1 MTYKR
6 LASTVAAAFL
16 VSQILA
22 IAVHGFI
29 LAGDYAPFYGTLLRS
44 MDGGG
49 RWQMLLLPVSH
60 LSFIAALVWVYARL
74 RLEGSQALQ
83 GLKLGVVGW
92 TMAQVPLWL
101 LWYAE
106 QPWPGALVVKQLGL
120 ELLSSLIVGITIAV
134 VAGQPARRAA
144 ESLPAASWASR

>member
-6 LASTVAAAFL
+6 AASTIGAAFL
-16 VSQILA
+16 VAQVLA

-29 LAGDYAPFYGTLLRS
+29 LAADYAPFYGSLLRP
-44 MDGGG
+44 MDGEAS
-49 RWQMLLLPVSH
+49 WQMLLLPISH

-74 RLEGSQALQ
+74 RLEGSQMLQ

-92 TMAQVPLWL
+92 AMGQVPLWL

-106 QPWPGALVVKQLGL
+106 QPWPGSLVVKQLVL
-120 ELLSSLIVGITIAV
+120 ELLSSLIVGLTIAV
-134 VAGQPARRAA
+134 VAGQSHQRAP
-144 ESLPAASWASR
+144 ESLAGASWAAQ